1 MPQPKLTD
9 EQMAEAVAALGEHGS
24 QVAAASALGI
34 ARSSFQNRLARAAER
49 GLLGTNPVLPGFRI
63 SQISNTPHGDFIQQK
78 PERGEEYKPIDNLA
92 VKGRTTWAEIQPDGT
107 RIATREV
114 IMERASADQQAAVL
128 AATIAALKEDL
139 PRVTMMLPPAS
150 VEADLLNQ
158 FVVTDSHFGMLA
170 HREETGAD
178 YDLKLAEQLLL
189 DWFSAAVAGAP
200 QAHTAVLAQIG
211 DLMHHDSLE
220 SVTPAH
226 RHVLDADS
234 RLHKVVRVVIR
245 TLRRIIDMLLQKH
258 RHVHVVMASGNHDP
272 ASSVWVRELLATIYE
287 DEPRVTVDTSPMLYY
302 AYEWGSTALMFH
314 HGHKRGVNNVDA
326 TLAGIFRELYGR
338 SKFAYAHIG
347 HLHSDEGRKSGLMYV
362 ERHETLAAPDA
373 YAAGGGWLSGR
384 SAKVITY
391 SKQYGEVGR
400 STLRPE
406 MVAGRYAAS
415 TPTAANDN
423 QKMGVAA

>member
-1 MPQPKLTD
+1 LPTPRLSD
-9 EQMAEAVAALGEHGS
+9 ELAKEAADAYIALGS
-24 QVAAASALGI
+24 QTAAATLLHLPRPTLQS
-34 ARSSFQNRLARAAER
+34 RLKIAAER
-49 GLLGTNPVLPGFRI
+49 GMLGTKPVLPGFRI
-63 SQISNTPHGDFIQQK
+63 SQVTSTPNGDFVQQK
-78 PERGEEYKPIDNLA
+78 PEHGGKFVLPEGQKI
-92 VKGRTTWAEIQPDGT
+92 KGVSALVDADG
-107 RIATREV
+107 REV
-114 IMERASADQQAAVL
+114 IKWVKTSADADQQAAVL
-128 AATIAALKEDL
+128 AATVAALKEDL

-150 VEADLLNQ
+150 VEDDLLNQ

-189 DWFSAAVAGAP
+189 DWFAAAVAGAP
-200 QAHTAVLAQIG
+200 QAHTAVLAQLG
-211 DLMHHDSLE
+211 DLLHHDSLE

-245 TLRRIIDMLLQKH
+245 TLRRIVDMLLQKH
-258 RHVHVVMASGNHDP
+258 QHVHVVMASGNHDP

-287 DEPRVTVDTSPMLYY
+287 NEPRVTVDTSPMLYY
-302 AYEWGSTALMFH
+302 AFKWGDTLLMYH
-314 HGHKRGVNNVDA
+314 HGHKRGINNVDA
-326 TLAGIFRELYGR
+326 TLAGMFREMFGA
-338 SKFAYAHIG
+338 SKYAFAHVG
-347 HLHSDEGRKSGLMYV
+347 HLHSDEGRKSALMYV

-391 SKQYGEVGR
+391 SQRFGEVGR

-406 MVAGRYAAS
+406 MVAGRYAA
-415 TPTAANDN
+415 ANDN
-423 QKMGVAA
+423 VPAEQARAA

>member
-1 MPQPKLTD
+1 MATPPLTD
-9 EQMAEAVAALGEHGS
+9 EQIAEAVQALETHGSQCAAAAALG
-24 QVAAASALGI
+24 L
-34 ARSSFQNRLARAAER
+34 ARSTLQARLRRAAER
-49 GLLGTNPVLPGFRI
+49 GLLGTKPVLPGFAI
-63 SQISNTPHGDFIQQK
+63 KSIAGKTES
-78 PERGEEYKPIDNLA
+78 GEWIKQAREAGEVYEAPAGQALKAQSVLTDA
-92 VKGRTTWAEIQPDGT
+92 EGRVLMTWHKTGVDKDAQ
-107 RIATREV
+107 
-114 IMERASADQQAAVL
+114 MAAF
-128 AATIAALKEDL
+128 AAMVDALKEDL

-200 QAHTAVLAQIG
+200 QAHTAVLAQLG
-211 DLMHHDSLE
+211 DLLHHDSLE

-245 TLRRIIDMLLQKH
+245 TLRRIVDMLLQKH

-287 DEPRVTVDTSPMLYY
+287 NEPRVTVDTSPMLYY
-302 AYEWGSTALMFH
+302 SYEWGSTALFYH
-314 HGHKRGVNNVDA
+314 HGHKRNVNNVDA
-326 TLAGIFRELYGR
+326 TLAGMFRELFGLSQY
-338 SKFAYAHIG
+338 AYAHVG
-347 HLHSDEGRKSGLMYV
+347 HLHSDEGRKSALMYV

-391 SKQYGEVGR
+391 SRRYGEVGR

-406 MVAGRYAAS
+406 MVAGRYAA
-415 TPTAANDN
+415 ANDN
-423 QKMGVAA
+423 VPEGQRRVA